1 MKQRFFAILLALALL
16 LSGCAA
22 QKSEPSADILATT
35 APVAQIVGAITAGT
49 DLTVATLISEP
60 VSCVHDYALSVDQMR
75 AVEQAKLIVISG
87 AGLEEFMGATL
98 ASCDVVID
106 ASEGLALLPGE
117 EGESDPHTWLA
128 PENMI
133 AMTHTVET
141 ALAAEYPQHAAL
153 FAENAD
159 IWCGKLDELQA
170 YGEQLLSSLSCR
182 RLVTFHDGFAYF
194 AKAFDLEI
202 AASMEIEAG
211 SEPSAREL
219 EAIISLL
226 QDQGI
231 PAVFTEING
240 TADAAELVSRETG
253 CAVCERTPEGTLLV
267 KELLGC
273 DPVSG
278 GNALLYHFHLARGA
292 VRFPDPHG
300 TPFCMGK
307 ALAQSPLYLG
317 LAFD

>member
-1 MKQRFFAILLALALL
+1 MKQRFFAGLLALALL

-35 APVAQIVGAITAGT
+35 APVAQLVGAITAGT
-49 DLTVATLISEP
+49 DLTVETLISES

-75 AVEQAKLIVISG
+75 AVESAHLVVLSG
-87 AGLEEFMGATL
+87 AGLEEFMGDAL
-98 ASCDVVID
+98 ASCETVID
-106 ASEGLALLPGE
+106 ASAGLSLLPGE
-117 EGESDPHTWLA
+117 EGEYDPHTWLA

-133 AMTHTVET
+133 AMTRTVEA

-159 IWCGKLDELQA
+159 IWCEKLEALQT
-170 YGEQLLSSLSCR
+170 YGEQQLADLSCR
-182 RLVTFHDGFAYF
+182 KLVTFHDGFAYF
-194 AKAFDLEI
+194 AQAFDLEI

-219 EAIISLL
+219 EAIITLL
-226 QDQGI
+226 RDQNI

-253 CAVCERTPEGTLLV
+253 CAVFSLDTAISSADYLSAMTRNIDTI
-267 KELLGC
+267 KEALG
-273 DPVSG
+273 
-278 GNALLYHFHLARGA
+278 
-292 VRFPDPHG
+292 
-300 TPFCMGK
+300 
-307 ALAQSPLYLG
+307 
-317 LAFD
+317 

>member
-75 AVEQAKLIVISG
+75 AVEQAKHIVISG
-87 AGLEEFMGATL
+87 AGLEEFMAEVLTSR
-98 ASCDVVID
+98 AVID

-133 AMTHTVET
+133 AMTRTVEA

-159 IWCGKLDELQA
+159 IWCEKLDELQS
-170 YGEQLLSSLSCR
+170 YGEQHLADLSCR

-219 EAIISLL
+219 EEIISLL

-240 TADAAELVSRETG
+240 TADAAELVARETG
-253 CAVCERTPEGTLLV
+253 CAVFSLDTAISSVNYLSAMTQNIDTI
-267 KELLGC
+267 KEALG
-273 DPVSG
+273 
-278 GNALLYHFHLARGA
+278 
-292 VRFPDPHG
+292 
-300 TPFCMGK
+300 
-307 ALAQSPLYLG
+307 
-317 LAFD
+317 

>member
-1 MKQRFFAILLALALL
+1 
-16 LSGCAA
+16 
-22 QKSEPSADILATT
+22 
-35 APVAQIVGAITAGT
+35 
-49 DLTVATLISEP
+49 
-60 VSCVHDYALSVDQMR
+60 MR

-87 AGLEEFMGATL
+87 AGLEEFMGDTL

-133 AMTHTVET
+133 AMTRTVEA

-159 IWCGKLDELQA
+159 IWCEKLDELQS
-170 YGEQLLSSLSCR
+170 YGEQHLADLSCR

-194 AKAFDLEI
+194 AQAFGLEI

-219 EAIISLL
+219 EEIISLL
-226 QDQGI
+226 QDQNI

-253 CAVCERTPEGTLLV
+253 CAVFSLDTAISSVNYLSAMTQNIDTI
-267 KELLGC
+267 KEALG
-273 DPVSG
+273 
-278 GNALLYHFHLARGA
+278 
-292 VRFPDPHG
+292 
-300 TPFCMGK
+300 
-307 ALAQSPLYLG
+307 
-317 LAFD
+317 

>member
-1 MKQRFFAILLALALL
+1 MIYGAFQMKQRIFAILLALALL

-75 AVEQAKLIVISG
+75 AVEQAKHIVISG
-87 AGLEEFMGATL
+87 AGLEEFMA
-98 ASCDVVID
+98 DVLTSRAVID

-133 AMTHTVET
+133 AMTRTVEA

-159 IWCGKLDELQA
+159 IWCGKLDELQS
-170 YGEQLLSSLSCR
+170 YGEQHLADLSCR

-194 AKAFDLEI
+194 AQAFGLEI

-219 EAIISLL
+219 EEIISLL

-240 TADAAELVSRETG
+240 TADAAELVARETG
-253 CAVCERTPEGTLLV
+253 CAVFSLDTAISSVNYLSAMTQNIDTI
-267 KELLGC
+267 KEALG
-273 DPVSG
+273 
-278 GNALLYHFHLARGA
+278 
-292 VRFPDPHG
+292 
-300 TPFCMGK
+300 
-307 ALAQSPLYLG
+307 
-317 LAFD
+317 

>member
-1 MKQRFFAILLALALL
+1 MKQRFFTILLALALL

-22 QKSEPSADILATT
+22 QKSEPSADILVTT

-75 AVEQAKLIVISG
+75 AVEQAKHIVISG
-87 AGLEEFMGATL
+87 AGLEEFMA
-98 ASCDVVID
+98 DVLTSRAVID

-133 AMTHTVET
+133 AMTRTVEA

-159 IWCGKLDELQA
+159 IWCEKLDELQS
-170 YGEQLLSSLSCR
+170 YGEQHLADLSCR

-194 AKAFDLEI
+194 AQAFGLEI

-219 EAIISLL
+219 EEIISLL
-226 QDQGI
+226 QDQNI

-253 CAVCERTPEGTLLV
+253 CAVFSLDTAISSVNYLSAMTQNIDTI
-267 KELLGC
+267 KEALG
-273 DPVSG
+273 
-278 GNALLYHFHLARGA
+278 
-292 VRFPDPHG
+292 
-300 TPFCMGK
+300 
-307 ALAQSPLYLG
+307 
-317 LAFD
+317 

>member
-1 MKQRFFAILLALALL
+1 MKQRIFAILLALALL

-22 QKSEPSADILATT
+22 RTVVPSADILATT
-35 APVAQIVGAITAGT
+35 APVAQIVGAVTAGSG
-49 DLTVATLISEP
+49 LTVATLISEP

-75 AVEQAKLIVISG
+75 AVEQAKHIVISG
-87 AGLEEFMGATL
+87 AGLEEFMADVL
-98 ASCDVVID
+98 ASRAVID

-128 PENMI
+128 PQNMI
-133 AMTHTVET
+133 AMTHTVEA

-159 IWCGKLDELQA
+159 VWCEKLEALQA
-170 YGEQLLSSLSCR
+170 YGEAQLASLSCR

-194 AKAFDLEI
+194 AQAFGLEI

-219 EAIISLL
+219 EEIISLL

-253 CAVCERTPEGTLLV
+253 CAVFSLDTAISSVNYLSAMTQNIDTI
-267 KELLGC
+267 KEALG
-273 DPVSG
+273 
-278 GNALLYHFHLARGA
+278 
-292 VRFPDPHG
+292 
-300 TPFCMGK
+300 
-307 ALAQSPLYLG
+307 
-317 LAFD
+317 

>member
-87 AGLEEFMGATL
+87 AGLEEFMGDTL

-170 YGEQLLSSLSCR
+170 YGEQLFSSLSCR

-219 EAIISLL
+219 EEIISLL

-240 TADAAELVSRETG
+240 TADAAELVARETG
-253 CAVCERTPEGTLLV
+253 CAVFSLDTAISSANYLSAMTQNIDTI
-267 KELLGC
+267 KEALG
-273 DPVSG
+273 
-278 GNALLYHFHLARGA
+278 
-292 VRFPDPHG
+292 
-300 TPFCMGK
+300 
-307 ALAQSPLYLG
+307 
-317 LAFD
+317 

>member
-75 AVEQAKLIVISG
+75 AVEQAKHIVISG
-87 AGLEEFMGATL
+87 AGLEEFMA
-98 ASCDVVID
+98 DVLTSRAVID

-159 IWCGKLDELQA
+159 IWCGKLDELQS
-170 YGEQLLSSLSCR
+170 YGEQHLADLSCR

-194 AKAFDLEI
+194 AQAFGLEI

-219 EAIISLL
+219 EEIISLL

-240 TADAAELVSRETG
+240 TADAAELVARETG
-253 CAVCERTPEGTLLV
+253 CAVFSLDTAISSANYLSAMTQNIDTI
-267 KELLGC
+267 KEALG
-273 DPVSG
+273 
-278 GNALLYHFHLARGA
+278 
-292 VRFPDPHG
+292 
-300 TPFCMGK
+300 
-307 ALAQSPLYLG
+307 
-317 LAFD
+317 

>member
-1 MKQRFFAILLALALL
+1 MIYGAFQMKQRIFAILLALALL

-75 AVEQAKLIVISG
+75 AVEQAKHIVISG
-87 AGLEEFMGATL
+87 AGLEEFMA
-98 ASCDVVID
+98 DVLTSRAVID

-133 AMTHTVET
+133 AMTRTVEA

-159 IWCGKLDELQA
+159 IWCEKLDELQS
-170 YGEQLLSSLSCR
+170 YGEQHLADLSCR

-194 AKAFDLEI
+194 AQAFGLEI

-219 EAIISLL
+219 EEIISLL
-226 QDQGI
+226 QDQNI

-253 CAVCERTPEGTLLV
+253 CAVFSLDTAISSVNYLSAMTQNIDTI
-267 KELLGC
+267 KEALG
-273 DPVSG
+273 
-278 GNALLYHFHLARGA
+278 
-292 VRFPDPHG
+292 
-300 TPFCMGK
+300 
-307 ALAQSPLYLG
+307 
-317 LAFD
+317 

>member
-1 MKQRFFAILLALALL
+1 
-16 LSGCAA
+16 
-22 QKSEPSADILATT
+22 
-35 APVAQIVGAITAGT
+35 
-49 DLTVATLISEP
+49 
-60 VSCVHDYALSVDQMR
+60 MR

-87 AGLEEFMGATL
+87 AGLEEFMGDTL

-182 RLVTFHDGFAYF
+182 RLITFHDGFAYF
-194 AKAFDLEI
+194 AQAFGLEI

-219 EAIISLL
+219 EEIISLL
-226 QDQGI
+226 QDQNI
-231 PAVFTEING
+231 PAVFTEVNG

-253 CAVCERTPEGTLLV
+253 CTVSSLDTGISAPDYFEAMRKNIDTV
-267 KELLGC
+267 KEALG
-273 DPVSG
+273 
-278 GNALLYHFHLARGA
+278 
-292 VRFPDPHG
+292 
-300 TPFCMGK
+300 
-307 ALAQSPLYLG
+307 
-317 LAFD
+317 

>member
-1 MKQRFFAILLALALL
+1 MIYGAFQMKQRIFAILLALALL

-22 QKSEPSADILATT
+22 QKSKPSADILATT

-75 AVEQAKLIVISG
+75 AVEQAKHIVISG
-87 AGLEEFMGATL
+87 AGLEEFMA
-98 ASCDVVID
+98 DVLTSRAVIY

-159 IWCGKLDELQA
+159 IWCGKLDELQS
-170 YGEQLLSSLSCR
+170 YGEQHLADLSCR

-194 AKAFDLEI
+194 AQAFGLEI

-219 EAIISLL
+219 EEIISLL

-240 TADAAELVSRETG
+240 TADAAELVARETG
-253 CAVCERTPEGTLLV
+253 CAVFSLDTAISSVNYLSAMTQNIDTI
-267 KELLGC
+267 KEALG
-273 DPVSG
+273 
-278 GNALLYHFHLARGA
+278 
-292 VRFPDPHG
+292 
-300 TPFCMGK
+300 
-307 ALAQSPLYLG
+307 
-317 LAFD
+317 

>member
-1 MKQRFFAILLALALL
+1 MIYGAFQMKQRIFAILLALALL

-22 QKSEPSADILATT
+22 QTDAPSADILATT
-35 APVAQIVGAITAGT
+35 APVAQIVGAVTAGSG
-49 DLTVATLISEP
+49 LTVATLISEP

-75 AVEQAKLIVISG
+75 AVEQAKHIVISG
-87 AGLEEFMGATL
+87 AGLEEFMA
-98 ASCDVVID
+98 DVLTSRAVID

-117 EGESDPHTWLA
+117 EDESDPHTWLA

-133 AMTHTVET
+133 AMTRTVEA

-159 IWCGKLDELQA
+159 IWCEKLDELQS
-170 YGEQLLSSLSCR
+170 YGEQHLADLSCR

-194 AKAFDLEI
+194 AQAFGLEI

-219 EAIISLL
+219 EEIISLL

-240 TADAAELVSRETG
+240 TADAAELVARETG
-253 CAVCERTPEGTLLV
+253 CAVFSLDTAISSINYLSAMTQNIDTI
-267 KELLGC
+267 KEALG
-273 DPVSG
+273 
-278 GNALLYHFHLARGA
+278 
-292 VRFPDPHG
+292 
-300 TPFCMGK
+300 
-307 ALAQSPLYLG
+307 
-317 LAFD
+317 

>member
-1 MKQRFFAILLALALL
+1 MIYGAFQMKQRIFAILLALALL

-22 QKSEPSADILATT
+22 QTDAPSADILATT
-35 APVAQIVGAITAGT
+35 APLAQIVGAVTAGT

-87 AGLEEFMGATL
+87 AGLEEFMGDTL

-133 AMTHTVET
+133 AMTRTVEA

-159 IWCGKLDELQA
+159 IWCEKLDELQS
-170 YGEQLLSSLSCR
+170 YGEQHLADLSCR

-194 AKAFDLEI
+194 AQAFGLEI

-219 EAIISLL
+219 EEIISLL

-253 CAVCERTPEGTLLV
+253 CAVFSLDTAISSVNYLSAMTQNIDTI
-267 KELLGC
+267 KEALG
-273 DPVSG
+273 
-278 GNALLYHFHLARGA
+278 
-292 VRFPDPHG
+292 
-300 TPFCMGK
+300 
-307 ALAQSPLYLG
+307 
-317 LAFD
+317 

>member
-87 AGLEEFMGATL
+87 AGLEEFMGDTL

-159 IWCGKLDELQA
+159 IWSSMLQRQES
-170 YGEQLLSSLSCR
+170 YVWQEECLLHLKKTVLFADSRTSQQKMSLMHSR
-182 RLVTFHDGFAYF
+182 KVMH
-194 AKAFDLEI
+194 
-202 AASMEIEAG
+202 
-211 SEPSAREL
+211 
-219 EAIISLL
+219 L
-226 QDQGI
+226 QCV
-231 PAVFTEING
+231 PWN
-240 TADAAELVSRETG
+240 
-253 CAVCERTPEGTLLV
+253 
-267 KELLGC
+267 
-273 DPVSG
+273 
-278 GNALLYHFHLARGA
+278 
-292 VRFPDPHG
+292 
-300 TPFCMGK
+300 M
-307 ALAQSPLYLG
+307 
-317 LAFD
+317 

>member
-1 MKQRFFAILLALALL
+1 MIYGAFQMKQRIFAILLALALL

-35 APVAQIVGAITAGT
+35 APVAQIVGAVTAGSG
-49 DLTVATLISEP
+49 LTVATLISEP

-75 AVEQAKLIVISG
+75 AVEQAKHIVISG
-87 AGLEEFMGATL
+87 AGLEEFMA
-98 ASCDVVID
+98 DVLTSRAVID

-219 EAIISLL
+219 EEIISLL

-240 TADAAELVSRETG
+240 TADAAELVARETG
-253 CAVCERTPEGTLLV
+253 CAVFSLDTAISSANYLSAMTQNIDTI
-267 KELLGC
+267 KEALG
-273 DPVSG
+273 
-278 GNALLYHFHLARGA
+278 
-292 VRFPDPHG
+292 
-300 TPFCMGK
+300 
-307 ALAQSPLYLG
+307 
-317 LAFD
+317 

>member
-1 MKQRFFAILLALALL
+1 MIYGAFQMKQQIFAILLALALL

-22 QKSEPSADILATT
+22 QTDAPSADILATT
-35 APVAQIVGAITAGT
+35 APVAQIVGAVTAGSG
-49 DLTVATLISEP
+49 LTVATLISEP

-75 AVEQAKLIVISG
+75 AVEQAKHIVISG
-87 AGLEEFMGATL
+87 AGLEEFMA
-98 ASCDVVID
+98 DVLTSRAVID

-159 IWCGKLDELQA
+159 IWCGKLDELQS
-170 YGEQLLSSLSCR
+170 YGEQHLADLSCR

-219 EAIISLL
+219 EEIISLL

-240 TADAAELVSRETG
+240 TADAAELVARETG
-253 CAVCERTPEGTLLV
+253 CAVFSLDTAISSVNYLSAMTQNIDTI
-267 KELLGC
+267 KEALG
-273 DPVSG
+273 
-278 GNALLYHFHLARGA
+278 
-292 VRFPDPHG
+292 
-300 TPFCMGK
+300 
-307 ALAQSPLYLG
+307 
-317 LAFD
+317 

>member
-75 AVEQAKLIVISG
+75 AVEQAKHIVISG
-87 AGLEEFMGATL
+87 AGLEEFMA
-98 ASCDVVID
+98 DVLTSRAVID

-194 AKAFDLEI
+194 AQAFGLEI

-219 EAIISLL
+219 EEIISLL
-226 QDQGI
+226 QDQNI

-253 CAVCERTPEGTLLV
+253 CAVFSLDTAISSVNYLSAMTQNIDTI
-267 KELLGC
+267 KEALG
-273 DPVSG
+273 
-278 GNALLYHFHLARGA
+278 
-292 VRFPDPHG
+292 
-300 TPFCMGK
+300 
-307 ALAQSPLYLG
+307 
-317 LAFD
+317 

>member
-87 AGLEEFMGATL
+87 AGLEEFMGDTL

-194 AKAFDLEI
+194 ARAFDLTILAAVEEESGSEASAEELTWLIGLVKDRSLPAIFTETNGSDAAARVI
-202 AASMEIEAG
+202 AA
-211 SEPSAREL
+211 
-219 EAIISLL
+219 
-226 QDQGI
+226 
-231 PAVFTEING
+231 
-240 TADAAELVSRETG
+240 ETG
-253 CAVCERTPEGTLLV
+253 AGIYTLDMAMSGDDYFEAMYHNIDTI
-267 KELLGC
+267 KEALG
-273 DPVSG
+273 
-278 GNALLYHFHLARGA
+278 
-292 VRFPDPHG
+292 
-300 TPFCMGK
+300 
-307 ALAQSPLYLG
+307 
-317 LAFD
+317 

>member
-1 MKQRFFAILLALALL
+1 MKQRFFSILLALALL

-22 QKSEPSADILATT
+22 QKSKPSADILATT

-75 AVEQAKLIVISG
+75 AVEQAKHIVISG
-87 AGLEEFMGATL
+87 AGLEEFIA
-98 ASCDVVID
+98 DVLTSRAVID

-133 AMTHTVET
+133 AMTRTVEA

-159 IWCGKLDELQA
+159 IWCEKLDELQA
-170 YGEQLLSSLSCR
+170 YGEQHLADLSCR

-219 EAIISLL
+219 EEIISLL

-240 TADAAELVSRETG
+240 TADAAELVARETG
-253 CAVCERTPEGTLLV
+253 CAVFSLDTAISSANYLSAMTQNIDTI
-267 KELLGC
+267 KEALG
-273 DPVSG
+273 
-278 GNALLYHFHLARGA
+278 
-292 VRFPDPHG
+292 
-300 TPFCMGK
+300 
-307 ALAQSPLYLG
+307 
-317 LAFD
+317 

>member
-1 MKQRFFAILLALALL
+1 MIYGAFQMKQQIFAILLALALL

-22 QKSEPSADILATT
+22 QTDAPSADILATT
-35 APVAQIVGAITAGT
+35 APVAQIVGAVTAGSG
-49 DLTVATLISEP
+49 LTVATLISEP

-75 AVEQAKLIVISG
+75 AVEQAKHIVISG
-87 AGLEEFMGATL
+87 AGLEEFMA
-98 ASCDVVID
+98 DVLTSRAVID

-133 AMTHTVET
+133 AMTRTVEA

-159 IWCGKLDELQA
+159 IWCEKLDELQS
-170 YGEQLLSSLSCR
+170 YGEQHLADLSCR

-219 EAIISLL
+219 EEIISLL

-240 TADAAELVSRETG
+240 TADAAELVARETG
-253 CAVCERTPEGTLLV
+253 CAVFSLDTAISSVNYLSAMTQNIDTI
-267 KELLGC
+267 KEALG
-273 DPVSG
+273 
-278 GNALLYHFHLARGA
+278 
-292 VRFPDPHG
+292 
-300 TPFCMGK
+300 
-307 ALAQSPLYLG
+307 
-317 LAFD
+317 

>member
-1 MKQRFFAILLALALL
+1 MKQRFFSILLALALM

-87 AGLEEFMGATL
+87 AGLEEFMGDTL

-106 ASEGLALLPGE
+106 ASEDLALLPGE
-117 EGESDPHTWLA
+117 EGESDPHIWLA

-170 YGEQLLSSLSCR
+170 YGEQLPSSLSCR

-194 AKAFDLEI
+194 ADAFGLTI
-202 AASMEIEAG
+202 LASVEEEEG
-211 SEPSAREL
+211 SEASAREINEL
-219 EAIISLL
+219 THLI
-226 QDQGI
+226 QTHHI
-231 PAVFTEING
+231 PAVFVEKNG
-240 TADAAELVSRETG
+240 SDSAAQALARECG
-253 CAVCERTPEGTLLV
+253 FSVAALDMGM
-267 KELLGC
+267 
-273 DPVSG
+273 SG
-278 GNALLYHFHLARGA
+278 DKAGGGLAAYEALLRYNIDTIREAY
-292 VRFPDPHG
+292 
-300 TPFCMGK
+300 T
-307 ALAQSPLYLG
+307 
-317 LAFD
+317 

>member
-87 AGLEEFMGATL
+87 AGLEEFMA
-98 ASCDVVID
+98 DVLTSRAVID

-133 AMTHTVET
+133 AMTRTVEA

-159 IWCGKLDELQA
+159 IWCGKLDELQS
-170 YGEQLLSSLSCR
+170 YGEQHLADLSCR

-219 EAIISLL
+219 EEIISLL

-240 TADAAELVSRETG
+240 TADAAELVARETG
-253 CAVCERTPEGTLLV
+253 CAVFSLDTAISSVNYLSAMTQNIDTI
-267 KELLGC
+267 KEALG
-273 DPVSG
+273 
-278 GNALLYHFHLARGA
+278 
-292 VRFPDPHG
+292 
-300 TPFCMGK
+300 
-307 ALAQSPLYLG
+307 
-317 LAFD
+317 

>member
-75 AVEQAKLIVISG
+75 AVEQAKHIVISG
-87 AGLEEFMGATL
+87 AGLEEFMA
-98 ASCDVVID
+98 DVLTSRAVID

-133 AMTHTVET
+133 AMTRTVEA

-159 IWCGKLDELQA
+159 IWCEKLDELQA

-219 EAIISLL
+219 EEIISLL

-240 TADAAELVSRETG
+240 TADAAELVARETG
-253 CAVCERTPEGTLLV
+253 CAVFSLDTAISSVNYLSAMTQNIDTI
-267 KELLGC
+267 KEALG
-273 DPVSG
+273 
-278 GNALLYHFHLARGA
+278 
-292 VRFPDPHG
+292 
-300 TPFCMGK
+300 
-307 ALAQSPLYLG
+307 
-317 LAFD
+317 

>member
-1 MKQRFFAILLALALL
+1 MIYGAFQMKQRIFAILLALALL

-22 QKSEPSADILATT
+22 QTDAPSADILATT
-35 APVAQIVGAITAGT
+35 APVAQIVGAVTAGSG
-49 DLTVATLISEP
+49 LTVATLISEP

-75 AVEQAKLIVISG
+75 AVEQAKHIVISG
-87 AGLEEFMGATL
+87 AGLEEFMA
-98 ASCDVVID
+98 DVLTSRAVID

-133 AMTHTVET
+133 AMTRTVEA

-159 IWCGKLDELQA
+159 IWCEKLDELQS
-170 YGEQLLSSLSCR
+170 YGEQHLADLSCR

-194 AKAFDLEI
+194 AQAFGLEI

-219 EAIISLL
+219 EEIISLL
-226 QDQGI
+226 QDQNI

-253 CAVCERTPEGTLLV
+253 CAVFSLDTAISSVNYLSAMTQNIDTI
-267 KELLGC
+267 KEALG
-273 DPVSG
+273 
-278 GNALLYHFHLARGA
+278 
-292 VRFPDPHG
+292 
-300 TPFCMGK
+300 
-307 ALAQSPLYLG
+307 
-317 LAFD
+317 

>member
-1 MKQRFFAILLALALL
+1 MIYGAFQMKQRIFAILLALALL

-22 QKSEPSADILATT
+22 QTDAPSADILATT
-35 APVAQIVGAITAGT
+35 APVAQIVGAVTAGSG
-49 DLTVATLISEP
+49 LTVATLISEP
-60 VSCVHDYALSVDQMR
+60 VSCIHDYALSVDQMR
-75 AVEQAKLIVISG
+75 AVEQAKHIVISG
-87 AGLEEFMGATL
+87 AGLEEFMA
-98 ASCDVVID
+98 DVLTSRAVID

-133 AMTHTVET
+133 AMTRTVEA

-159 IWCGKLDELQA
+159 IWCEKLDELQS
-170 YGEQLLSSLSCR
+170 YGEQHLADLSCR

-194 AKAFDLEI
+194 AQAFGLEI

-219 EAIISLL
+219 EEIISLL
-226 QDQGI
+226 QDQNI

-253 CAVCERTPEGTLLV
+253 CAVFSLDTAISSVNYLSAMTQNIDTI
-267 KELLGC
+267 KEALG
-273 DPVSG
+273 
-278 GNALLYHFHLARGA
+278 
-292 VRFPDPHG
+292 
-300 TPFCMGK
+300 
-307 ALAQSPLYLG
+307 
-317 LAFD
+317 

>member
-1 MKQRFFAILLALALL
+1 MIYGAFQMKQRIFAILLALALL

-35 APVAQIVGAITAGT
+35 APVAQIVGAVTAGSG
-49 DLTVATLISEP
+49 LTVATLISEP

-75 AVEQAKLIVISG
+75 AVEQAKHIVISG
-87 AGLEEFMGATL
+87 AGLEEFMA
-98 ASCDVVID
+98 DVLTSRAVID

-117 EGESDPHTWLA
+117 EGESDPHIWLA

-133 AMTHTVET
+133 AMTRTVEA

-159 IWCGKLDELQA
+159 IWCEKLDELQS
-170 YGEQLLSSLSCR
+170 YGEQHLADLSCR

-194 AKAFDLEI
+194 AQAFGLEI

-219 EAIISLL
+219 EEIISLL
-226 QDQGI
+226 QDQNI

-240 TADAAELVSRETG
+240 TVDAAELVSRETG
-253 CAVCERTPEGTLLV
+253 CAVFSLDTAISSVNYLSAMTQNIDTI
-267 KELLGC
+267 KEELG
-273 DPVSG
+273 
-278 GNALLYHFHLARGA
+278 
-292 VRFPDPHG
+292 
-300 TPFCMGK
+300 
-307 ALAQSPLYLG
+307 
-317 LAFD
+317 

>member
-1 MKQRFFAILLALALL
+1 MIYGAFQMKQRIFAILLALALL

-22 QKSEPSADILATT
+22 QTDAPSADILATT
-35 APVAQIVGAITAGT
+35 APVAQIVGAVTAGSG
-49 DLTVATLISEP
+49 LTVATLISEP

-75 AVEQAKLIVISG
+75 AVEQAKHIVISG
-87 AGLEEFMGATL
+87 AGLEEFMA
-98 ASCDVVID
+98 DVLTSRAVID

-219 EAIISLL
+219 EEIISLL

-240 TADAAELVSRETG
+240 TADAAELVARETG
-253 CAVCERTPEGTLLV
+253 CAVFSLDTAISSANYLSAMTQNIDTI
-267 KELLGC
+267 KEALG
-273 DPVSG
+273 
-278 GNALLYHFHLARGA
+278 
-292 VRFPDPHG
+292 
-300 TPFCMGK
+300 
-307 ALAQSPLYLG
+307 
-317 LAFD
+317 